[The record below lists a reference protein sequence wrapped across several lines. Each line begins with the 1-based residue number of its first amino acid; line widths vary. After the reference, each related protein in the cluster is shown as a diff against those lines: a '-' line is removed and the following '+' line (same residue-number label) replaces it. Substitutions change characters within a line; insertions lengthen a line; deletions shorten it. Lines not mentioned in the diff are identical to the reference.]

1 VPDVDSLA
9 LAKTPT
15 GIEGLD
21 EVTRG
26 GFPSGRPT
34 LIAGNAGCGKSLLA
48 MSFLVNGATR
58 YSEPG
63 VFVSFEE
70 TSEDVI
76 TNVRSLGYDLQ
87 RLIDD
92 DLLAIEHIVV
102 DASQLYVAGEFDLE
116 AMFIRIGSLVDKIG
130 ARRIVLDTVETL
142 FLDFDNERVLRSEL
156 VRLFRWL
163 KDRGLTA
170 VITGE
175 RGGGAALTRRGI
187 EEYVSDCVV
196 VLDQCVDDGISTR
209 SLRIAKYRGTD
220 HGTNEYPFII
230 DRGGFVVL
238 PITSLGLDHEVFD
251 ERISTGVPGLDQMI
265 DGGGLFR
272 GSSLLV
278 SGSAGSGKTS
288 LAASLL
294 VAACTRGESA
304 ALFSFEESP
313 DQLIR
318 NMRSAGVDLAPHV
331 DAGRLSILS
340 VRPTFH
346 GLETHLARIYRT
358 IVDREPDVVA
368 IDPMTSLLAAGSQ
381 RHARA
386 VLLRLVDMLKSK
398 GITAVFTSLGH
409 GARAA
414 EMTESEIS
422 SLMDTWISL
431 RITEVSGER
440 NRELYLLKSRGM
452 GHSNQVREFVI
463 TRRGMKLTRP
473 YVGTEGVVTGSARVV
488 QELKERAESGLRAEQ
503 IARLR
508 QQVIQRERILDAQI
522 DRLRAEFE
530 QERQVLMSDLALAEA
545 REKSLEADREYVA
558 RRRTA
563 ATLDELEGAD
573 EQQ

>member
-1 VPDVDSLA
+1 MPDVDSLA

-331 DAGRLSILS
+331 DAGRLSIHS

>member
-331 DAGRLSILS
+331 DAGRLSIHS